1 MELHNYLFKWIIL
14 NGKSSEG
21 ILFDSGGT
29 IGRDQTL
36 VSVREDFRQDIIL
49 ELRFENEKA

>member
-1 MELHNYLFKWIIL
+1 MELHNYLFKWIVL
-14 NGKSSEG
+14 NGKSFEG

-36 VSVREDFRQDIIL
+36 VSVREDKRHSLLKAEL
-49 ELRFENEKA
+49 EERG